1 MRLRVTL
8 LEQLIGDYLSKMQA
22 VHQQREQ
29 AAREMYAATH
39 KAMRAQ
45 ASSPLIIN
53 CSRTGKLSSNSAPN
67 STLVSP
73 RGLPMH
79 QKVWVD
85 TKQRSDADSI
95 NGIPQSSDK
104 VRINKGGE
112 TVTRPVKVENN
123 SAHNPQKVT
132 LVVSVNPNTE
142 MTNHKDTKIR

>member
-1 MRLRVTL
+1 
-8 LEQLIGDYLSKMQA
+8 
-22 VHQQREQ
+22 
-29 AAREMYAATH
+29 
-39 KAMRAQ
+39 
-45 ASSPLIIN
+45 
-53 CSRTGKLSSNSAPN
+53 
-67 STLVSP
+67 
-73 RGLPMH
+73 MH